1 MNFRLVCLVAVGAVL
16 TACAPAVGYGTI
28 VGASTAAPVPSS
40 TAPST
45 APPPPREV
53 PAETH
58 SGKGNGEFAVTWPAD
73 QLGFFT
79 FDCPKCT
86 SNVMIDTDG
95 GEFGLVNAIGAYKGT
110 SWLNTYPDE
119 PTTKVTVRANAAW
132 TATIADRRSLPVAEP
147 GKQASGKGDAVL
159 QIPEGVT
166 TLAFTAKTRGNVG
179 LWVMSPKVRD
189 LLVNEIGDLTRTVRV
204 VGPALV
210 RVEGYETSWTITAS

>member
-1 MNFRLVCLVAVGAVL
+1 MKFRLVCVVGLTSVL
-16 TACAPAVGYGTI
+16 AACAPATGYGTI
-28 VGASTAAPVPSS
+28 VADSTAAPVP
-40 TAPST
+40 TTT

-58 SGKGNGEFAVTWPAD
+58 TGKGDGEFAVTWPAD

-79 FDCPKCT
+79 FDCPKCRD
-86 SNVMIDTDG
+86 NVMIDTDG

-119 PTTKVTVRANAAW
+119 PTTKITVRADAAW
-132 TATIADRRSLPVAEP
+132 TATIADRRSLPVASP
-147 GKQASGKGDAVL
+147 GKEVSGKGDAVL
-159 QIPEGVT
+159 QVPEGVT

-179 LWVMSPKVRD
+179 LWVMSPTVRD
-189 LLVNEIGDLTRTVRV
+189 LLVNEIGNLSRTVRV

-210 RVEGYETSWTITAS
+210 RVEGYETSWTITPS